1 MEQKFPVGVKQIGNT
16 QESGKEL
23 CQCSGFG
30 STCDSIVK
38 ICHKEKIQQQVGE
51 NGSSQ
56 DPKCS
61 NGVPGSAQCGCG
73 RKAGIYAV
81 GNQSEHDDAGKR
93 GWLSIASTEEIG
105 IGLAA
110 SRHQTPSAE
119 LCETTLRRKVYECL
133 EQLEIPY
140 ERVDTEEAITMED
153 CEAIDAKL
161 QMKTVKTL
169 FLCNRQQTKFYL
181 FVTRGD
187 KSFKSKNFSAALGV
201 SRVSFAPEEKMEEMM
216 ENKIGETTVFGALMD
231 PEQKIQV
238 VIDKEVADSE
248 WYGCS
253 DGVTTG
259 YMKLK
264 TKDILEKV
272 LNYAKHEPKII
283 EIACE

>member
-1 MEQKFPVGVKQIGNT
+1 M
-16 QESGKEL
+16 
-23 CQCSGFG
+23 
-30 STCDSIVK
+30 
-38 ICHKEKIQQQVGE
+38 
-51 NGSSQ
+51 
-56 DPKCS
+56 
-61 NGVPGSAQCGCG
+61 
-73 RKAGIYAV
+73 
-81 GNQSEHDDAGKR
+81 
-93 GWLSIASTEEIG
+93 
-105 IGLAA
+105 
-110 SRHQTPSAE
+110 
-119 LCETTLRRKVYECL
+119 
-133 EQLEIPY
+133 EIPY

-169 FLCNRQQTKFYL
+169 FLCYRQQTKFYL

-216 ENKIGETTVFGALMD
+216 GNKIGETTVFGALMD

>member
-1 MEQKFPVGVKQIGNT
+1 M
-16 QESGKEL
+16 
-23 CQCSGFG
+23 
-30 STCDSIVK
+30 
-38 ICHKEKIQQQVGE
+38 
-51 NGSSQ
+51 
-56 DPKCS
+56 
-61 NGVPGSAQCGCG
+61 
-73 RKAGIYAV
+73 
-81 GNQSEHDDAGKR
+81 
-93 GWLSIASTEEIG
+93 
-105 IGLAA
+105 
-110 SRHQTPSAE
+110 
-119 LCETTLRRKVYECL
+119 CETTLRRKVYECL

-187 KSFKSKNFSAALGV
+187 KPFKSKNFSAALGV

-216 ENKIGETTVFGALMD
+216 GNKIGETTVFGALMD